1 MSNRRKPTVPKP
13 WLMIPRSKLTLVGA
27 GPGDPELI
35 TLKAIRAL
43 GQAEVVLYDALVA
56 TDLLE
61 YAPRAE
67 HIFVGKRK
75 GCAAYQQPQ
84 INDLIVELGRTRGH
98 VVRLKGGDPFI
109 FGRGSEELAHA
120 EAHGMETEI
129 IPGLSSALAVPA
141 LRHIPLTL
149 RGAAESFWVVT
160 GTTKDHQLS
169 RDVALAARSSA
180 TVVILMGMSRLA
192 QIMACF
198 AAGGKAG
205 LPVAVIQE
213 GSTQAEQMVVGTVSD
228 IQERVTRA
236 GLRNPAIIVVGEA
249 VRLHQAIN
257 PLRKE
262 LKSAGFSDPA
272 LIRTA

>member
-1 MSNRRKPTVPKP
+1 
-13 WLMIPRSKLTLVGA
+13 MIPRSKLTLVGA

-43 GQAEVVLYDALVA
+43 GQADVVLYDALVA
-56 TDLLE
+56 TDLLAH
-61 YAPRAE
+61 APKAE

-75 GCAAYQQPQ
+75 GCAAYLQPQ
-84 INDLIVELGRTRGH
+84 INELIVELGRTRGH

-109 FGRGSEELAHA
+109 FGRGSEEMEYA

-149 RGAAESFWVVT
+149 RGEAESFWVVT
-160 GTTKDHQLS
+160 GTTRDHQLS
-169 RDVALAARSSA
+169 RDVALAAKSSA
-180 TVVILMGMSRLA
+180 TVVVLMGMSHLG

-198 AAGGKAG
+198 AAEGKAG

-213 GSTQAEQMVVGTVSD
+213 GSTRAEQMVVGTVCD
-228 IQERVTRA
+228 IRERVTRA
-236 GLRNPAIIVVGEA
+236 GLRSPAVIVVGEA
-249 VRLHQAIN
+249 VRLHRN
-257 PLRKE
+257 VTPLLNE
-262 LKSAGFSDPA
+262 LKTAGFSDPA